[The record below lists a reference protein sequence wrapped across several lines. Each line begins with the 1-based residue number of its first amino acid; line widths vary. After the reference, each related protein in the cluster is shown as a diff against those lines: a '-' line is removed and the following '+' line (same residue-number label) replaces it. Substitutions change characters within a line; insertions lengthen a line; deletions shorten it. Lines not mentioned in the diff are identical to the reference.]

1 MADDVVA
8 VDRLVKRYGAVVALD
23 NVSLAVRRGEFIALL
38 GPSGCGKTT
47 LLRCTAGFVE
57 PTSGE
62 IRINGRLMK
71 GVPPN
76 RRPVNTVFQQYALF
90 PHMTVVENVEFGP
103 RRKRV
108 PAAEGARLGAEALAM
123 VGLEGFGSRYPRELS
138 GGQQQRVALARAI
151 VNKPDMLLLDEP
163 LGALDL
169 KLRKRMQVELKRL
182 HRQLGTTFLFVT
194 HDQEEALTMADRIA
208 VMREGAIVQ
217 LDSAA
222 EVYRNPASRYVAD
235 FIGEANIVEL
245 RQGAHGQMTI
255 FGTDDAAFRTPP
267 TGPASLMIRPEDVAL
282 GAKPAGSD
290 AVELHAT
297 VVDKVF
303 AGPRWRVFLTLA
315 DGQELTAEPSH
326 GPEAEQLQPG
336 QQALIWWRADAA
348 RILTR

>member
-1 MADDVVA
+1 MADDVV
-8 VDRLVKRYGAVVALD
+8 VIDGLVKRYGAVIALD
-23 NVSLAVRRGEFIALL
+23 DVSLAVRRGEFIALL

-47 LLRCTAGFVE
+47 LLRCTAGFVD
-57 PTSGE
+57 PTAGE
-62 IRINGRLMK
+62 IRINGRSMK

-90 PHMTVVENVEFGP
+90 PHMTVAENVEFGP

-108 PAAEGARLGAEALAM
+108 AAAERTRLAAEALAM

-217 LDSAA
+217 LDTAA
-222 EVYRNPASRYVAD
+222 QIYRNPSSRYVAD
-235 FIGEANIVEL
+235 FIGEANIIAL
-245 RQGAHGQMTI
+245 PPGRAGCAPDRRRRRCHLPFRGR
-255 FGTDDAAFRTPP
+255 GGGDA
-267 TGPASLMIRPEDVAL
+267 
-282 GAKPAGSD
+282 
-290 AVELHAT
+290 
-297 VVDKVF
+297 
-303 AGPRWRVFLTLA
+303 
-315 DGQELTAEPSH
+315 
-326 GPEAEQLQPG
+326 
-336 QQALIWWRADAA
+336 
-348 RILTR
+348 